1 MRSMRDV
8 DVVWPVGLRV
18 VEGGAK
24 GVGGC
29 WGGGGGSC
37 VRDTHPGKWYKDG
50 GVGNSSICGRKATL
64 QPTSAR
70 PQVLAF
76 G

>member
-1 MRSMRDV
+1 M
-8 DVVWPVGLRV
+8 
-18 VEGGAK
+18 
-24 GVGGC
+24 
-29 WGGGGGSC
+29 GGGGVGC

-70 PQVLAF
+70 PQVAFLAF